1 MKVQNAK
8 VGLHIGFGGEF
19 YTLWSVGS
27 PDGEGE
33 QQASF
38 WKNIS
43 RDLEEAK
50 KLYPKAHF
58 SGLKGDSWVMS
69 SGQKFEPRDH
79 SLPEFQCG
87 KYKGELISEC
97 TDFKYL
103 EWYSNNYHC
112 PPATAQLL
120 ANGYV
125 DMDGFLMTQEDYDS
139 IQLIKNAKEALI
151 GEGIQVKVMS
161 NVNDNGGIKIIT
173 EALDAL
179 GNYPWGFEVM
189 VSKDIYMATS
199 ERYYNGYNYRVLA
212 GMRSMKGDAVVT
224 IEKVK
229 DYYGDD
235 HYTITKF
242 EKA

>member
-1 MKVQNAK
+1 MKVSGAK

-27 PDGEGE
+27 ADEDGE

-43 RDLEEAK
+43 KDLEEAK
-50 KLYPKAHF
+50 ALYPKAEV

-87 KYKGELISEC
+87 KYEGDLISEC
-97 TDFKYL
+97 KDLKYL
-103 EWYSNNYHC
+103 EWYANEFYC
-112 PPATAQLL
+112 PPAEVVLL

-125 DMDGFLMTQEDYDS
+125 DDDGTIMTQERFD
-139 IQLIKNAKEALI
+139 
-151 GEGIQVKVMS
+151 GIQTHDKAMNALVGENIKVKVMS
-161 NVNDNGGIKIIT
+161 NVNEHGGIKVLT
-173 EALDAL
+173 EEIDAL
-179 GNYPWGFEVM
+179 GRYQWGHEIY
-189 VSKDIYMATS
+189 VSREIYMDCP
-199 ERYYNGYNYRVLA
+199 ERFYNGYSYRVLA

-224 IEKVK
+224 IERTSMF
-229 DYYGDD
+229 GFDD
-235 HYTITKF
+235 VLTITKF
-242 EKA
+242 DKA